1 VSRYPTWAYL
11 ARNYLPVMASSV
23 SSERAFS
30 SAGITISKRRN
41 RLKKDIVEAL
51 QCLKCMYHNN
61 LIFRDVTTASE
72 EVKDME
78 QEPLLYMDV
87 DINVME
93 DASGWDDMVEDESDT
108 H

>member
-1 VSRYPTWAYL
+1 
-11 ARNYLPVMASSV
+11 MASSV

-30 SAGITISKRRN
+30 SAGITISKHRN